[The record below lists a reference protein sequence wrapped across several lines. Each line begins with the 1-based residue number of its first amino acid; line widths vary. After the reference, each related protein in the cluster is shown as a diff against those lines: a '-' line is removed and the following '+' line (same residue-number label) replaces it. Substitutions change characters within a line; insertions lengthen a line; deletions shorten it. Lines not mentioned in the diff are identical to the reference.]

1 MLGFTSSRLA
11 AAVGAAALGA
21 FLVGGASGA
30 VGAAVTTYNDTVGER
45 ADAPDIGAVTAS
57 LDGDVVS
64 ISVSAANLP
73 QLFEDGTAIFM
84 FDTDRNSTTG
94 GPFGDLA
101 LFIDWKTLGSFFGRW
116 SGTEYVPAP
125 KQADP
130 TRYLVGGS
138 SFGLMFHRANL
149 GATDG
154 FDFAVVAA
162 RGAPEE
168 GRFDRAP
175 DSGAWPFA
183 YAQPAPPEAPTPATP
198 VVEEMSASFVP
209 AQPRAGKRFA
219 LGTARLRLS
228 NGETAR
234 PDSVGCVAR
243 LAGRVLRPVGRCAW
257 RIPAN
262 ARGKRLVVTLAP
274 RYEGKA
280 ARFAPWSFRVR

>member
-1 MLGFTSSRLA
+1 MLGFTCSRLA
-11 AAVGAAALGA
+11 AAVGAAAFGA

-45 ADAPDIGAVTAS
+45 SDAPDIGAVAAS
-57 LDGDVVS
+57 LDGEVVS

-84 FDTDRNSTTG
+84 FDTDRNPATG

-101 LFIDWKTLGSFFGRW
+101 FFIDWKTLSSFVGRW
-116 SGTEYVPAP
+116 SGTEYVPAT
-125 KQADP
+125 KAADP
-130 TRYLVGGS
+130 SRFLVGGS
-138 SFGLMFHRANL
+138 SFGLMVHRANL

-154 FDFAVVAA
+154 FDFAVFAG
-162 RGAPEE
+162 RGSPEE
-168 GRFDRAP
+168 GRFDVAP
-175 DSGAWPFA
+175 DRGAWSFS
-183 YAQPAPPEAPTPATP
+183 YAPAPETPTPAAP
-198 VVEEMSASFVP
+198 VVEDLSATFVP

-219 LGTARLRLS
+219 LGAARLRLS

-234 PDSVGCVAR
+234 PDSVACVAR

-262 ARGKRLVVTLAP
+262 ARGKRLVVTVTP
-274 RYEGKA
+274 RYGGKT
-280 ARFAPWSFRVR
+280 ARFEPWSFRVR

>member
-21 FLVGGASGA
+21 ILVGGASGA
-30 VGAAVTTYNDTVGER
+30 VGAAVTTYNDTIGER
-45 ADAPDIGAVTAS
+45 ADAPDVGAVTAS

-73 QLFEDGTAIFM
+73 PLFEDGTAIFM
-84 FDTDRNSTTG
+84 FDTDRNAATG

-101 LFIDWKTLGSFFGRW
+101 FFIDWKTLSSFVGRW
-116 SGTEYVPAP
+116 SGSEYVPAT
-125 KQADP
+125 KAADP
-130 TRYLVGGS
+130 SRFLVGGS
-138 SFGLMFHRANL
+138 SFGLMVHRANL

-154 FDFAVVAA
+154 FDFAVLAG
-162 RGAPEE
+162 RGSLEE
-168 GRFDRAP
+168 GRFDVAP
-175 DSGAWPFA
+175 DRGAWSFSYTA
-183 YAQPAPPEAPTPATP
+183 PAPPEAPTPAAP
-198 VVEEMSASFVP
+198 VVEDLSASFVP

-219 LGTARLRLS
+219 LGAARLRLS

-234 PDSVGCVAR
+234 PDSIGCVAR

-262 ARGKRLVVTLAP
+262 ARGKRLVVTLTP
-274 RYEGKA
+274 RYEGET
-280 ARFAPWSFRVR
+280 ARFEPWSFRVR

>member
-30 VGAAVTTYNDTVGER
+30 VGAAATGYNDTAGER

-64 ISVSAANLP
+64 ISVNATNLP
-73 QLFEDGTAIFM
+73 QLFEDGAAAFL
-84 FDTDRNSTTG
+84 FDTDRNPATG
-94 GPFGDLA
+94 GSLGDLA
-101 LFIDWKTLGSFFGRW
+101 LIVDWKTLGGSLVRW
-116 SGTEYVPAP
+116 SGTEYVAAP
-125 KQADP
+125 KVADP
-130 TRYLVGGS
+130 ARYLVGAS
-138 SFGLMFHRANL
+138 SFALMFHRANL
-149 GATDG
+149 GVTDA

-162 RGAPEE
+162 RGAIEE

-175 DSGAWPFA
+175 DSGVWSFSNAA
-183 YAQPAPPEAPTPATP
+183 APPQMTPPAAVT
-198 VVEEMSASFVP
+198 VEEMTPTFVP

-219 LGTARLRLS
+219 LGRARLRLS
-228 NGETAR
+228 NGETAE
-234 PDSVGCVAR
+234 PDSVACAAR

-262 ARGKRLVVTLAP
+262 GRGKRLVVTLTP
-274 RYEGKA
+274 RYEGKTA
-280 ARFAPWSFRVR
+280 HFDPWSFRVR

>member
-21 FLVGGASGA
+21 FLAGGAAGA
-30 VGAAVTTYNDTVGER
+30 VGATATGYNDTVGER

-64 ISVSAANLP
+64 ITVNATNLP
-73 QLFEDGTAIFM
+73 PLFEDGAAAFL
-84 FDTDRNSTTG
+84 FDTDRNPATG
-94 GPFGDLA
+94 GSLGDVA
-101 LFIDWKTLGSFFGRW
+101 LLIDWKTLGGAFVRW
-116 SGTEYVPAP
+116 SGTDYVDAP
-125 KQADP
+125 KVADP
-130 TRYLVGGS
+130 TRYLVGGT

-149 GATDG
+149 GVTDA

-162 RGAPEE
+162 RGAFEE

-175 DSGAWPFA
+175 DNGAWSFPGV
-183 YAQPAPPEAPTPATP
+183 PAPPQVTPPAAVTVEDLTAT
-198 VVEEMSASFVP
+198 FVP

-234 PDSVGCVAR
+234 PESVACVAR
-243 LAGRVLRPVGRCAW
+243 LAGRVLRPVARCAW

-262 ARGKRLVVTLAP
+262 ARGKRLVVTLTP

-280 ARFAPWSFRVR
+280 ARFDPWSFRVR